1 MKQTMTIM
9 KEETRLHIMN
19 CRLKANSAERLE
31 NYLFLF
37 ASVVVSIVIF
47 LIFSI

>member
-19 CRLKANSAERLE
+19 CRLKANAAERLE
-31 NYLFLF
+31 NYLLVSLTL
-37 ASVVVSIVIF
+37 SVVLF